1 MLSFLQKI
9 GKSLMLPIAVLPA
22 AGLLLRLGQPDL
34 LNIPFIAEAGNA
46 FFGSMAIDPAHD
58 PGATFSN
65 LALLFAIGV
74 AIGFAQDS
82 NGAAALAGAI
92 GYMVL
97 VFTTHA
103 INNTINMGVLGGI
116 IAGISAGMLYN
127 KYHDI
132 KLPTW
137 FAFFGGRRFIPIV
150 TAVSAVILGLLFGY
164 IWPYVQDGINSLAHW
179 IIGAGAVGVAAYG
192 FLNRLLIPLGLH
204 HIINTLIWFDFGSF
218 TDAKGNVFHGDITR
232 FLHGDPKAGIFTAGF
247 FPIMMFGLPGACLAM
262 IVAAKK
268 ERRKK
273 VAALLVGMALTAF
286 VTGVTEPIEFSFM
299 FISPFLYVVH
309 ALLTASSLAVTYTL
323 GIHDSFSFSASLID
337 YLLNFGIAQKPV
349 LLLLVGAVYFVV
361 YFIVFY
367 FVIKWRDLKTP
378 GREDEEDTAEEQG
391 GLSVDDKYMRMSAG
405 FLEGLGG
412 KENITNIDNCA
423 TRLRLEVRDSDAID
437 EQRIK
442 RSGARGVM
450 KTSKTSVQ
458 IIVGP
463 DVEFA
468 AEALKKLAA
477 MERPHESLIEPSEK
491 TADNDQRSA
500 DTSKTFD
507 THSFASPLS
516 GTLME
521 ITKVPDQVFSQ
532 KMMGD
537 GFAIDPIEGK
547 IASPFNG
554 TVLSVFPTKHAIALK
569 REDGLEVLI
578 HLGIDTVHLKGEG
591 FTVFVKEGDKVVQG
605 QEIAFM
611 DIQAIKE
618 KVPSIITPVVFTN
631 LAEGQKVVLRKQGPI
646 QRGDALF
653 LEIQ

>member
-1 MLSFLQKI
+1 MLRFLQKI

-46 FFGSMAIDPAHD
+46 FFGSMTIDPAHD
-58 PGATFSN
+58 PGAAFSN

-92 GYMVL
+92 GYLVL

-127 KYHDI
+127 KYHDL

-137 FAFFGGRRFIPIV
+137 LAFFGGRRFIPIV
-150 TAVSAVILGLLFGY
+150 TAVSAVILGLIFGY
-164 IWPYVQDGINSLAHW
+164 IWPYVQDGIDSLAHW

-204 HIINTLIWFDFGSF
+204 HIINTMIWFDFGTY
-218 TDAKGNVFHGDITR
+218 TDSKGNVFHGDITR
-232 FLHGDPKAGIFTAGF
+232 FLHGDPTAGIFTAGF

-262 IVAAKK
+262 IAAAKK

-273 VAALLVGMALTAF
+273 VAALLLGMALTAF

-299 FISPFLYVVH
+299 FLSPFLYVIH
-309 ALLTASSLAVTYTL
+309 ALLTASSLAVTYLL

-349 LLLLVGAVYFVV
+349 LLLMVGVVYAVV

-367 FVIKWRDLKTP
+367 FIIKWRDLKTP
-378 GREDEEDTAEEQG
+378 GREDEEDMTEGQD
-391 GLSVDDKYMRMSAG
+391 GLSVGDKYMKMAAG
-405 FLEGLGG
+405 FLKGLGG

-423 TRLRLEVRDSDAID
+423 TRLRLEVRNSDAID
-437 EQRIK
+437 EQIIK

-477 MERPHESLIEPSEK
+477 KETPSESIIEPYEKPSE
-491 TADNDQRSA
+491 NDQRP
-500 DTSKTFD
+500 TVKTFD
-507 THSFASPLS
+507 PHSFAAPLA

-521 ITKVPDQVFSQ
+521 MTEVPDQVFSK

-537 GFAIDPIEGK
+537 GFAIDPIDGK
-547 IASPFNG
+547 VTAPFNG
-554 TVLSVFPTKHAIALK
+554 TILSVFPTKHAIAL
-569 REDGLEVLI
+569 RGENGLEVLI
-578 HLGIDTVHLKGEG
+578 HMGMDTVQLKGEG
-591 FTVFVKEGDKVVQG
+591 FTVFVNEGDSVVQG

-611 DIQAIKE
+611 DIQAIKG

-631 LAEGQKVVLRKQGPI
+631 LEEGQNVLLRKQGTI
-646 QRGDALF
+646 QRGETGF

>member
-46 FFGSMAIDPAHD
+46 FFGSMTIDPAHD

-92 GYMVL
+92 GYIVL

-127 KYHDI
+127 KYHDL

-137 FAFFGGRRFIPIV
+137 LAFFGGRRFIPIV
-150 TAVSAVILGLLFGY
+150 TAVSAVILGLIFGY
-164 IWPYVQDGINSLAHW
+164 IWPYVQDGIDSLAHW

-204 HIINTLIWFDFGSF
+204 HIINTLIWFDFGSY

-232 FLHGDPKAGIFTAGF
+232 FLHGDPKAGTFTAGF

-262 IVAAKK
+262 IATAKK

-273 VAALLVGMALTAF
+273 VAALLLGMALTAF

-299 FISPFLYVVH
+299 FISPLLYVVH
-309 ALLTASSLAVTYTL
+309 ALLTASSLAVTYIL

-337 YLLNFGIAQKPV
+337 YLLNFGIAQKPI
-349 LLLLVGAVYFVV
+349 LLLLVGVVYFIV

-378 GREDEEDTAEEQG
+378 GRDDEEDMVEGQD
-391 GLSVDDKYMRMSAG
+391 GLTVDDKYMRMSAG
-405 FLEGLGG
+405 FLKGLGG

-423 TRLRLEVRDSDAID
+423 TRLRLEVRNSDDID
-437 EQRIK
+437 EQLIK

-477 MERPHESLIEPSEK
+477 MEQTPESLIEPQEKPSENDLRSV
-491 TADNDQRSA
+491 DNTVDL
-500 DTSKTFD
+500 
-507 THSFASPLS
+507 HSFAAPLS

-521 ITKVPDQVFSQ
+521 ITKVPDQVFSE

-537 GFAIDPIEGK
+537 GFAIHPKDGK
-547 IASPFNG
+547 VAAPFNG
-554 TVLSVFPTKHAIALK
+554 TILSVFPTKHAIGLK
-569 REDGLEVLI
+569 GENGLEVLI
-578 HLGIDTVHLKGEG
+578 HMGIDTVHLKGEG

-605 QEIAFM
+605 QEIASM
-611 DIQAIKE
+611 DIQAIKDQ
-618 KVPSIITPVVFTN
+618 VPSIITPVVFTN

-646 QRGDALF
+646 QRGDTHF
-653 LEIQ
+653 IEIQ